1 MARSR
6 DQAAYAAN
14 WRQVIAADAAVG
26 GVGVAAGLVVLFAFR
41 WVVIGAGVAALGVLY
56 LAAVSRRALRW
67 RRLRA
72 DAGL

>member
-6 DQAAYAAN
+6 DHAAFAAN

-26 GVGVAAGLVVLFAFR
+26 GAGIVVGLVVLFVLNSVA
-41 WVVIGAGVAALGVLY
+41 VGAGLAALGVLY
-56 LAAVSRRALRW
+56 VAAVGRRALRW

>member
-26 GVGVAAGLVVLFAFR
+26 GAGVAAGLVALLAFH
-41 WVVIGAGVAALGVLY
+41 WVVIGAAVAALGVLY
-56 LAAVSRRALRW
+56 LAAVFRRALRW